1 MFLVFASFLGG
12 VHAQINE
19 PSEEIYIV
27 RPSETNPSIEH
38 FDEPHYVISSNS
50 TGAMPPPLVVFLAGT
65 GGKPR
70 NSSALL
76 HTIAAQGYRVI
87 GLEYND
93 VPAVVETCA
102 KALTP
107 TCSASFRNSRI
118 FGDHAYSPVF
128 TPPDETIV
136 NRLCSLLLF
145 LDREHPGHQWG
156 AYMSGIEP
164 NWTRIVIA
172 GFSQGAG
179 MAAYLAKLER
189 VQRVVLFSSP
199 WDYWDNKDR
208 LAPWLAQPTAT
219 PPDRWYAEYHREE
232 RTAASI
238 AQAYRLLGIP
248 PENVL
253 VFDHKLTDQHHKSG
267 KADAYHLST
276 THDTSYIP
284 EWRIL
289 VGRPPSG

>member
-1 MFLVFASFLGG
+1 MKATSAYGSIPPRVSRVTKQCGRRSRTRRPSVLMFLVFASYLGS

-50 TGAMPPPLVVFLAGT
+50 ADAVPPPLVVFLAGT

-70 NSSALL
+70 NSAALL

-107 TCSASFRNSRI
+107 TCSGSFRNSRI
-118 FGDHAYSPVF
+118 FGDYANSPVF
-128 TPPDETIV
+128 TPPAETIV

-145 LDREHPGHQWG
+145 LDREHPGTNG
-156 AYMSGIEP
+156 A
-164 NWTRIVIA
+164 RI
-172 GFSQGAG
+172 
-179 MAAYLAKLER
+179 
-189 VQRVVLFSSP
+189 
-199 WDYWDNKDR
+199 
-208 LAPWLAQPTAT
+208 
-219 PPDRWYAEYHREE
+219 
-232 RTAASI
+232 
-238 AQAYRLLGIP
+238 
-248 PENVL
+248 
-253 VFDHKLTDQHHKSG
+253 
-267 KADAYHLST
+267 
-276 THDTSYIP
+276 
-284 EWRIL
+284 
-289 VGRPPSG
+289 